1 MYRWLAVRRFT
12 QIAVV
17 AVVIALA
24 GAHAAAAKPLIVM
37 DVGPGGFSASYR
49 LDIATN
55 GRVTVEGL
63 VPSPKRFRIPRP
75 AVRQIRQLATR
86 LHFASLDPYYGP
98 ASATDQPTFTVTF
111 GGHTVRTESGTPPAP
126 ERLWQLI
133 GQLSEIADDGA
144 HPPLLRLSFA
154 THDYFLQLTVG
165 QGGKADISDTHREVT
180 RHLSGRCVARVR
192 RTTRAL
198 KTSKL
203 RIGAP
208 LLPQHRDIVEF
219 THAYRSFHAWLDR
232 PTPES
237 LDRLVRLGRRIAR
250 GRC

>member
-1 MYRWLAVRRFT
+1 VKRFT

-17 AVVIALA
+17 AVLTALA
-24 GAHAAAAKPLIVM
+24 GAHAAEAKPLIVM
-37 DVGPGGFSASYR
+37 DVGPGGFSSSYR
-49 LDIATN
+49 LDIDTN

-63 VPSPKRFRIPRP
+63 GPSKRFRIPRP

-111 GGHTVRTESGTPPAP
+111 GGHAVRTESGTPPAP

-133 GQLSEIADDGA
+133 GQLSEIASDGA
-144 HPPLLRLSFA
+144 HPPLLRLNLS
-154 THDYFLQLTVG
+154 THDYFLLLTVG
-165 QGGKADISDTHREVT
+165 HGGKVDISDPDSEVT

-192 RTTRAL
+192 RATRAV

-208 LLPQHRDIVEF
+208 LLPQHRAIVEF

-232 PTPES
+232 PTPKA
-237 LDRLVRLGRRIAR
+237 LDRLVRLGHRIAD
-250 GRC
+250 GHC